1 MSKGS
6 LKGFEGGKVIK
17 IDKYLSCLINMHNN
31 TDCVHRGDEISTL
44 KSELA
49 GVVLVFVYVNFL
61 VKQFYTRSRI
71 SEHSHPH

>member
-1 MSKGS
+1 
-6 LKGFEGGKVIK
+6 
-17 IDKYLSCLINMHNN
+17 MHNN
-31 TDCVHRGDEISTL
+31 TDCVHRGDEISAL

-71 SEHSHPH
+71 SEHSHPHYSTSLTPCCYIINFIVHV